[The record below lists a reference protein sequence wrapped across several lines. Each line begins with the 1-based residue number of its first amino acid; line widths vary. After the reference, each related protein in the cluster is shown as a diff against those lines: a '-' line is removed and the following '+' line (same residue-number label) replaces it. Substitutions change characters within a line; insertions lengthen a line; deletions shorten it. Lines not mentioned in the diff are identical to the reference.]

1 MTDIANANV
10 KMGGYRVLIIGAPL
24 AKAII
29 EFGSEYE
36 KTENKGLA
44 AELANNSKEI
54 AYHARLTHCLIGLL
68 TEIPEC
74 ANATTIINHLEE
86 LGDICYYTAL
96 GLHIL
101 RLSGLQEQAIVL
113 ALRNL
118 PLRSLDM
125 GSVDFQEAV
134 ITTID
139 LVVKKGFICG
149 KYTLAEG
156 QLASLNTFMQAIA
169 FVLLRLPTNISLEEL
184 LEAEQHKVFAH
195 NKLLSTVA
203 DPMEKFAALAER
215 VG

>member
-1 MTDIANANV
+1 MTDIAKASAEWS
-10 KMGGYRVLIIGAPL
+10 GRRVLIIGAPL
-24 AKAII
+24 AKAILDL
-29 EFGSEYE
+29 GAEYE
-36 KTENKGLA
+36 LTENKGLSA
-44 AELANNSKEI
+44 QFDTREI

-74 ANATTIINHLEE
+74 ANATTTINRLEE
-86 LGDICYYTAL
+86 LGDICYYAAL

-101 RLSGLQEQAIVL
+101 RLAGLQEQAIIL

-125 GSVDFQEAV
+125 GNADFQEAV

-156 QLASLNTFMQAIA
+156 QLASLNTFMLAIA
-169 FVLLRLPTNISLEEL
+169 FVLERLPSSISLEEL

-195 NKLLSTVA
+195 NGLLTA
-203 DPMEKFAALAER
+203 AAEPLLKFAALAER

>member
-1 MTDIANANV
+1 MTDIAKVSGACSSR
-10 KMGGYRVLIIGAPL
+10 RVLIIGAPL
-24 AKAII
+24 AKAIL

-36 KTENKGLA
+36 LTENKGLA
-44 AELANNSKEI
+44 AEFTSNKEI

-68 TEIPEC
+68 TELPEC
-74 ANATTIINHLEE
+74 ENATTIINCLEE
-86 LGDICYYTAL
+86 FGDICYYAAL

-101 RLSGLQEQAIVL
+101 RLAGLQEQAIVL

-118 PLRSLDM
+118 PLRSLGM
-125 GSVDFQEAV
+125 GNADFQEAV

-156 QLASLNTFMQAIA
+156 QLASLNTFMLAIA
-169 FVLLRLPTNISLEEL
+169 FVLERLPSSISLEEL

-195 NKLLSTVA
+195 NGRLAPAAGPLL
-203 DPMEKFAALAER
+203 KFAALAER

>member
-1 MTDIANANV
+1 MTDIAKVSAECS
-10 KMGGYRVLIIGAPL
+10 RLILIMGAPL
-24 AKAII
+24 AKAILA
-29 EFGSEYE
+29 FGSEYE
-36 KTENKGLA
+36 LTENKGLA
-44 AELANNSKEI
+44 AEFANSSKEI

-68 TEIPEC
+68 TEIPEY
-74 ANATTIINHLEE
+74 ANATTAINHLEE
-86 LGDICYYTAL
+86 LGDVCYYAAL

-125 GSVDFQEAV
+125 SNVDFQEAV

-149 KYTLAEG
+149 KYSLAEG
-156 QLASLNTFMQAIA
+156 QLASLHTFMLALV
-169 FVLLRLPTNISLEEL
+169 FVLGRLPSNISLEEL

-195 NKLLSTVA
+195 NGLLASA
-203 DPMEKFAALAER
+203 AGPLMKFAALAER

>member
-1 MTDIANANV
+1 MTDIAKASV
-10 KMGGYRVLIIGAPL
+10 ACSSRRVLIVDAQL
-24 AKAII
+24 AKAILK
-29 EFGSEYE
+29 FGSEYE

-44 AELANNSKEI
+44 AEFTNNKEI

-68 TEIPEC
+68 TEIPEY
-74 ANATTIINHLEE
+74 ANATTEINYLEE
-86 LGDICYYTAL
+86 LGDICYYAAL

-118 PLRSLDM
+118 PLRSLGM
-125 GSVDFQEAV
+125 GNADFQEAV

-149 KYTLAEG
+149 KYTLADG
-156 QLASLNTFMQAIA
+156 QLASLNTFMQALA
-169 FVLLRLPTNISLEEL
+169 FVLVRLPTSISLEEL

-195 NKLLSTVA
+195 NKLLA
-203 DPMEKFAALAER
+203 PAAEPLLKFAALAER

>member
-10 KMGGYRVLIIGAPL
+10 KLDGYRVLIVGAPL
-24 AKAII
+24 AKAIL

-36 KTENKGLA
+36 LTENKGLA
-44 AELANNSKEI
+44 AEFANNNSEI
-54 AYHARLTHCLIGLL
+54 AHHARLTHCLIGLL
-68 TEIPEC
+68 TEIIEC
-74 ANATTIINHLEE
+74 ADATTAINRLEE
-86 LGDICYYTAL
+86 LGDICYYAAL

-101 RLSGLQEQAIVL
+101 RLSGLQEQAVVL

-118 PLRSLDM
+118 PLRSLDI
-125 GSVDFQEAV
+125 GFADLQKAV

-149 KYTLAEG
+149 KYTLADG
-156 QLASLNTFMQAIA
+156 QLASLNTFMLALV
-169 FVLLRLPTNISLEEL
+169 FVLTRLPDGISLEEL

-195 NKLLSTVA
+195 NGLLASA
-203 DPMEKFAALAER
+203 AGPLMKFAALAER

>member
-1 MTDIANANV
+1 MTDIANDSV
-10 KMGGYRVLIIGAPL
+10 KLAGYRVLIIGAPL

-36 KTENKGLA
+36 LTENKGLA
-44 AELANNSKEI
+44 AELTNNSKEI
-54 AYHARLTHCLIGLL
+54 AFHARLTHCLIGLL
-68 TEIPEC
+68 TEITEC
-74 ANATTIINHLEE
+74 ANATTTINRLEE
-86 LGDICYYTAL
+86 LGDVCYYAAL
-96 GLHIL
+96 GLHVL

-125 GSVDFQEAV
+125 SNVDFQEAV

-149 KYTLAEG
+149 KYTLADG
-156 QLASLNTFMQAIA
+156 QLASLNTFMLALI
-169 FVLLRLPTNISLEEL
+169 FVLVRLPSNISLEEL

-195 NKLLSTVA
+195 NGLLASA
-203 DPMEKFAALAER
+203 AGPLMKFAALAER

>member
-1 MTDIANANV
+1 MTDIAKV
-10 KMGGYRVLIIGAPL
+10 SVDWSGRRVLIIGAQL
-24 AKAII
+24 AKAILQ
-29 EFGSEYE
+29 FGSEYE
-36 KTENKGLA
+36 RTENKELA
-44 AELANNSKEI
+44 AEFTNNNEI

-74 ANATTIINHLEE
+74 ANATTTINRLEE
-86 LGDICYYTAL
+86 LGDICYYAAL
-96 GLHIL
+96 GLHII
-101 RLSGLQEQAIVL
+101 RLVGFQEQAIVL

-125 GSVDFQEAV
+125 GNTDFQEAV

-149 KYTLAEG
+149 KYTLDEG
-156 QLASLNTFMQAIA
+156 QLASLNTFMQALA
-169 FVLLRLPTNISLEEL
+169 FVLVRLPTSISLEEL

-195 NKLLSTVA
+195 NGLISPAAGPLL
-203 DPMEKFAALAER
+203 KFAALAER

>member
-1 MTDIANANV
+1 MTDIAKV
-10 KMGGYRVLIIGAPL
+10 SVDWSGRRVLIIDAQL
-24 AKAII
+24 AKAILQ
-29 EFGSEYE
+29 FGSEYE
-36 KTENKGLA
+36 RTENKELA
-44 AELANNSKEI
+44 AEFTNNNEI

-74 ANATTIINHLEE
+74 ANATTTINRLEE
-86 LGDICYYTAL
+86 LGDICYYAAL
-96 GLHIL
+96 GLHII
-101 RLSGLQEQAIVL
+101 RLVGFQEQAIVL

-125 GSVDFQEAV
+125 GNTDFQEAV

-149 KYTLAEG
+149 KYTLDEG
-156 QLASLNTFMQAIA
+156 QLASLNTFMQALA
-169 FVLLRLPTNISLEEL
+169 FVLVRLPTSISLEEL

-195 NKLLSTVA
+195 NGLLGPATR
-203 DPMEKFAALAER
+203 PLLKFADLAER

>member
-1 MTDIANANV
+1 MTDIAKVSAECS
-10 KMGGYRVLIIGAPL
+10 RLILIIGAPL
-24 AKAII
+24 AKAIL

-36 KTENKGLA
+36 LTENKGLA
-44 AELANNSKEI
+44 AELTNNSKEI

-74 ANATTIINHLEE
+74 ANATTAINRLEE
-86 LGDICYYTAL
+86 LGDICYYAAL
-96 GLHIL
+96 GLHVL

-125 GSVDFQEAV
+125 SNVDFQEAV

-156 QLASLNTFMQAIA
+156 QLASLNTFIIAIA
-169 FVLLRLPTNISLEEL
+169 FVLLRLPTSISLEEL
-184 LEAEQHKVFAH
+184 MEAEQHKVFAH
-195 NKLLSTVA
+195 NGLLA
-203 DPMEKFAALAER
+203 PAAGPLMKFAALAER
-215 VG
+215 VC

>member
-1 MTDIANANV
+1 MTDIANASAAF
-10 KMGGYRVLIIGAPL
+10 KGHRVPITSAQL
-24 AKAII
+24 AKAILDL
-29 EFGSEYE
+29 GSEYE
-36 KTENKGLA
+36 LTENKGLSA
-44 AELANNSKEI
+44 QFDTREV

-149 KYTLAEG
+149 KYSLADG
-156 QLASLNTFMQAIA
+156 QLASLNTFMLALI
-169 FVLLRLPTNISLEEL
+169 FVLVRLPTDISLEEL
-184 LEAEQHKVFAH
+184 LEAERHKVFAH
-195 NKLLSTVA
+195 NGLLASA
-203 DPMEKFAALAER
+203 ARPLMKFAALAER

>member
-1 MTDIANANV
+1 MTDIANTKVASN
-10 KMGGYRVLIIGAPL
+10 GYRVLIIGAPL
-24 AKAII
+24 AKAILDL
-29 EFGSEYE
+29 GSEYE
-36 KTENKGLA
+36 LTENKGLSA
-44 AELANNSKEI
+44 QFDTRES

-74 ANATTIINHLEE
+74 ANATTAINHLEE
-86 LGDICYYTAL
+86 LGDICYYAAL

-101 RLSGLQEQAIVL
+101 RLSGVQEQAIVL

-118 PLRSLDM
+118 PLRSLSM
-125 GSVDFQEAV
+125 SYVDLQEAV

-149 KYTLAEG
+149 KYTLADV
-156 QLASLNTFMQAIA
+156 QLASLNTFIQAIA
-169 FVLLRLPTNISLEEL
+169 FVFMRLPGNISLEEL

-195 NKLLSTVA
+195 NKLISPAA
-203 DPMEKFAALAER
+203 DPLLKFAALAER